1 MFYCKCGL
9 LLLLWLFN
17 FGLQKIINSFLSS
30 KVASVGADVT
40 NLTVV
45 GNVGNATKFAAIIM

>member
-1 MFYCKCGL
+1 MQIANVDC
-9 LLLLWLFN
+9 LWLQTLFN

-45 GNVGNATKFAAIIM
+45 GNVGNATKFASIIM

>member
-1 MFYCKCGL
+1 M
-9 LLLLWLFN
+9 LWLFN

>member
-1 MFYCKCGL
+1 MDCL
-9 LLLLWLFN
+9 WLQWLFN
-17 FGLQKIINSFLSS
+17 FGLQIIINSFLSS

-45 GNVGNATKFAAIIM
+45 GNVGNATKFASIIM